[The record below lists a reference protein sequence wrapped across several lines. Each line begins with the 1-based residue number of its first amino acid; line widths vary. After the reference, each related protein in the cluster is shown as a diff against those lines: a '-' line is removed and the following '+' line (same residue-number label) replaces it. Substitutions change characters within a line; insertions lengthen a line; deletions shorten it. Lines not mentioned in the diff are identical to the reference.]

1 MAKTI
6 VYGRKPRSSGLTMTA
21 APRRDGGSRKG
32 SLNTRTWPPWKRR
45 ELRGFPLRDI
55 SAAGLLSSSVEPS
68 YDTVPGTATNRQQKG
83 TRGGKNT
90 WRVKNNAVARE
101 EKRDRG
107 GRSFLLLCCSARLS
121 SIEDPSRWIDAARM
135 DLLTPFPSTSS
146 NRNGLRSSFNFSR
159 TVERLGDTRMYK

>member
-55 SAAGLLSSSVEPS
+55 SAAGLLSSGVTIQSPELQRIGS
-68 YDTVPGTATNRQQKG
+68 KKG
-83 TRGGKNT
+83 LGAGRGGKNT

-135 DLLTPFPSTSS
+135 DLLTPFPSSSS